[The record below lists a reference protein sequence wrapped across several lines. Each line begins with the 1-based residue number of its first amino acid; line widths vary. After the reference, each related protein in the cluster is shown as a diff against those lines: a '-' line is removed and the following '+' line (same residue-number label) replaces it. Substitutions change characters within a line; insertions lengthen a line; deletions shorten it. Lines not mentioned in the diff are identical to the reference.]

1 MVRGLR
7 LGRSDPETEKATTD
21 LESNQETLENSPEN
35 STAVSNAVP
44 DGGLRAWV
52 QVLLMHIVFMNTWGV
67 ANGYGV
73 FQEYYTQH
81 LPESQSTISWI
92 GSVQVCLLFLVGVV
106 AGRITDAGYFRIVFT
121 VGVLLQLL
129 GIFLASL
136 TSKYWQIFLSQ
147 ALCVGL
153 GNGFAFVP
161 SLTVMASYFKQNRA
175 FAVGLAAAG
184 GGTGGLIYPTLI
196 NQLVN
201 NDSIGGYPWTMRIM
215 GFLMLATYI
224 PCVIWFAPRLPA
236 RRGGQFIDTAAF
248 KEVPFILFALSQF
261 TSFWGLYFAFFFMGT
276 FARDIIGIAQPINLV
291 MVLNGCGIVGRI
303 LPNFLADR
311 WTGPLNMLIPL
322 NLGAAILIYCW
333 SAIRTESGLYVFA
346 ILYGILAAALQALYP
361 ALATTMTPDPDKTG
375 TRVGMIFSFVSIS
388 TLTGPFISGQ
398 LITRNDGNY
407 LYAQLF
413 AGSSVLVATLLALAL
428 RTCRAGLKLNVK
440 V

>member
-1 MVRGLR
+1 MVHGPR
-7 LGRSDPETEKATTD
+7 LSRSDPETEKATTD
-21 LESNQETLENSPEN
+21 LESSQEFPEN
-35 STAVSNAVP
+35 SATVPNAVP

-73 FQEYYTQH
+73 FQEYYTEH

-106 AGRITDAGYFRIVFT
+106 AGRITDAGYFRIIFT
-121 VGVLLQLL
+121 LGVLLQVL

-196 NQLVN
+196 DKLVN
-201 NDSIGGYPWTMRIM
+201 NDSVGGYPWTMRIM

-224 PCVIWFAPRLPA
+224 PCVIWFAPRLPP
-236 RRGGQFIDTAAF
+236 RRGGQFIDTDAF
-248 KEVPFILFALSQF
+248 KEPQFVLFALSQF

-276 FARDIIGIAQPINLV
+276 FARDIIGISQPINLV

-303 LPNFLADR
+303 LPNFLADK
-311 WTGPLNMLIPL
+311 WAGPLNILIPL
-322 NLGAAILIYCW
+322 NLSAAILIYCW
-333 SAIRTESGLYVFA
+333 SAIHTETSLYVFA
-346 ILYGILAAALQALYP
+346 ILYGIAAAALQALYP
-361 ALATTMTPDPDKTG
+361 ALATTMTPHPDKTG
-375 TRVGMIFSFVSIS
+375 TRVGMIFSFVSIA

-398 LITRNDGNY
+398 LITRHDGNY
-407 LYAQLF
+407 LYAQMF
-413 AGSSVLVATLLALAL
+413 AGSSVLVATLLAVAL
-428 RTCRAGLKLNVK
+428 RTCRVGLKLKVK

>member
-1 MVRGLR
+1 MVRGLQ

-21 LESNQETLENSPEN
+21 LESNQELPEN
-35 STAVSNAVP
+35 NTAVPNAVP

-81 LPESQSTISWI
+81 LSESQSTISWI

-106 AGRITDAGYFRIVFT
+106 AGRITDAGFFRIVFT
-121 VGVLLQLL
+121 IGVLLQVL

-136 TSKYWQIFLSQ
+136 TSKYWQVFLSQ

-161 SLTVMASYFKQNRA
+161 SLTIMASYFKHKRA

-184 GGTGGLIYPTLI
+184 AGTGGLIYPTLI

-224 PCVIWFAPRLPA
+224 PCVIWFAPRTPP
-236 RRGGQFIDTAAF
+236 RRGGQFIDTSAF
-248 KEVPFILFALSQF
+248 KEVQFILFALSQF

-276 FARDIIGIAQPINLV
+276 FARDIIGISQPINLV

-303 LPNFLADR
+303 LPNFLADK
-311 WTGPLNMLIPL
+311 WTGPLNILIPL
-322 NLGAAILIYCW
+322 NLAATILIYAW
-333 SAIRTESGLYVFA
+333 SAIHTESGLYVFA
-346 ILYGILAAALQALYP
+346 VLYGIVAAALQALYP

-375 TRVGMIFSFVSIS
+375 TRVGMIFSFVSIA

-398 LITRNDGNY
+398 LIARDDGDY
-407 LYAQLF
+407 LYAQMF

-428 RTCRAGLKLNVK
+428 RTCRVGFKLNVK